1 MSKNEQNKKRID
13 ELTARMSIEVKT
25 QRDLAVVMDAMKD
38 LEKLLEKMEF
48 DPADFGVVVKLDNET
63 GLRFTDVDKFTGWL
77 SSVME

>member
-63 GLRFTDVDKFTGWL
+63 GLRFADVDKFTGWL
-77 SSVME
+77 SSVIE